1 MSEFTAVGP
10 AEAHDGLRPL
20 RPRHSLLETEGVV
33 VSEDAT
39 RVLNGV
45 NVWMY
50 PTGCSDL
57 WEPCSSS
64 SGTGRSASR
73 TQTPRNSTSA
83 STPSWSTRRSPA
95 PRSRWAGES
104 ERRSSST
111 GQRQSST
118 PRSQAGSRGRW
129 RTVCRDRAIPS
140 SVTGTCRSSPGS
152 ASLSGRGALVS
163 RGSDR

>member
-39 RVLNGV
+39 RILNGV

-50 PTGCSDL
+50 PTGCSEL

-64 SGTGRSASR
+64 GEGTFRFKNADS
-73 TQTPRNSTSA
+73 TQLNVRFDSFVVYKAVTCSTISVGG
-83 STPSWSTRRSPA
+83 
-95 PRSRWAGES
+95 GERAQ
-104 ERRSSST
+104 EFF
-111 GQRQSST
+111 
-118 PRSQAGSRGRW
+118 
-129 RTVCRDRAIPS
+129 DRAEA
-140 SVTGTCRSSPGS
+140 SPGRH
-152 ASLSGRGALVS
+152 ALSGYREGAGGGGAGLEQS
-163 RGSDR
+163 LLR